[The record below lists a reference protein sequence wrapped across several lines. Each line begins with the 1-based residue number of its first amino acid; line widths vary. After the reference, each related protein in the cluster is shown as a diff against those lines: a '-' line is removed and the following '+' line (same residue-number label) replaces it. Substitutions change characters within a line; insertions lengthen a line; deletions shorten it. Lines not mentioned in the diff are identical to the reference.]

1 VRVRYPRP
9 MGRVPLGRAC
19 AAAIVGVFI
28 AGFSHVAPYAP
39 APAATETH
47 PAVFATIVEEATAT
61 LGHADTSRLR
71 MPSVLPPRALAQQL
85 DALSPVA
92 IVLLALLAL
101 RAAAT
106 SAVRTPGRRPVR
118 VASSRGPPYATAT
131 GS

>member
-1 VRVRYPRP
+1 

-19 AAAIVGVFI
+19 AAAIVGVFV
-28 AGFSHVAPYAP
+28 AGLSHVGPSAVP
-39 APAATETH
+39 PAATETH
-47 PAVFATIVEEATAT
+47 PAAFATIIEDATAA

-71 MPSVLPPRALAQQL
+71 MPSLLPPRALGQQL
-85 DALSPVA
+85 DGLSPVA

-101 RAAAT
+101 RSAAMSPA
-106 SAVRTPGRRPVR
+106 RTPGRRAIR